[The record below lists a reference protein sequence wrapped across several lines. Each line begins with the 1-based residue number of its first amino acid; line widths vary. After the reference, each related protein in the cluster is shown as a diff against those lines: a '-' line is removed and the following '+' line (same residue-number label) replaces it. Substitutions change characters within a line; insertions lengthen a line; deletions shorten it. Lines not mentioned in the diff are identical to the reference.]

1 MTGLSGFSMMAVI
14 LSGKIGYNTL
24 YKTENSECWVDILLD
39 LDFNLNEFCGKTDE
53 ELVMLAKSDRSAEDA
68 LVLRFSQLIFIKAEI
83 FSSHVSDTDDLRQE
97 GLMGLLK
104 AIASFDIERG
114 VKFSTYAEVCIV
126 NRMKTYAVKCGVD
139 PDQWQSLE
147 ELPEDA
153 ASLEETPESIYIN
166 KEFFSELWHAVDNV
180 LSQSERQ
187 VFSLC
192 IQGLGYRQTAAMLG
206 VSVKSVDNAMHR
218 ARKKIRSYINKNQ
231 R

>member
-1 MTGLSGFSMMAVI
+1 MAVI